1 MARASKMGA
10 DAATREANRARGSGH
25 VCAACGKT
33 IPQGELLM
41 VRLVSFE
48 NGRTHSGKRVAYHRN
63 GTCYKLG

>member
-10 DAATREANRARGSGH
+10 DAATRERNRAQLSGH
-25 VCAACGKT
+25 VCGTCGEA

-41 VRLVSFE
+41 VRVVSFE
-48 NGRTHSGKRVAYHRN
+48 DGRTHNRKRVAYHRN